1 MKRLVTA
8 GLWIVLGI
16 GIGAG
21 AVLTSGRVH
30 AQQQTGAGAG
40 RIVITPASG
49 GTGRWVHADYSAWI
63 EGPPPIKFIKDT
75 KSGGC
80 WIGNI
85 GDNGVFVSI
94 AVAPSA
100 ACE

>member
-1 MKRLVTA
+1 MKRFVTPV
-8 GLWIVLGI
+8 LWVVLGFS
-16 GIGAG
+16 IGAG
-21 AVLTSGRVH
+21 AVLTTGSVH
-30 AQQQTGAGAG
+30 AQQQAGVGAG

-49 GTGRWVHADYSAWI
+49 VAGRWVQGSPSTWV

-75 KSGGC
+75 KSDGC

-94 AVAPSA
+94 AVAPPA

>member
-1 MKRLVTA
+1 MKGLVTS

-21 AVLTSGRVH
+21 AVLASGRVL
-30 AQQQTGAGAG
+30 AQQQTGIGAA
-40 RIVITPASG
+40 RIVITPAPG
-49 GTGRWVHADYSAWI
+49 ATGRWVRADPTAWV

-85 GDNGVFVSI
+85 GNNGVFVSL
-94 AVAPSA
+94 AVAPPA

>member
-1 MKRLVTA
+1 M
-8 GLWIVLGI
+8 LGI
-16 GIGAG
+16 GIGA
-21 AVLTSGRVH
+21 AAALASGRVQ
-30 AQQQTGAGAG
+30 AQQQTSVGAA

-49 GTGRWVHADYSAWI
+49 VTGRWVHADPTAWV
-63 EGPPPIKFIKDT
+63 EGPPPIKFIRDT

-85 GDNGVFVSI
+85 GDNGVFVSL
-94 AVAPSA
+94 AVAPPA